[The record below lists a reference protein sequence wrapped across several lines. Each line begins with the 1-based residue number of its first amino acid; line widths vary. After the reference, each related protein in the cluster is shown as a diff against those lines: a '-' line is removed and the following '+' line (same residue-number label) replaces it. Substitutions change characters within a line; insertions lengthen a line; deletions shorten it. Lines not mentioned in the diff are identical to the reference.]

1 MLGKMKSHIGRLHGR
16 HAYVR
21 RHGRASSCSRKS
33 WGEGKHL
40 GGRSLC
46 PLCLARRG
54 LGAWGSQEEEEEP
67 GVPGDLAPGSQG
79 DRAGSGC
86 LGITHRHKPTVTLI
100 VSKRSFQKLP
110 SGSSRNLSDGSSG

>member
-1 MLGKMKSHIGRLHGR
+1 MLGKKKSHIGRLHGR

-21 RHGRASSCSRKS
+21 RHVRASSCSCKS
-33 WGEGKHL
+33 WSQGKHL
-40 GGRSLC
+40 GGPSVC

-54 LGAWGSQEEEEEP
+54 LGVCGSQQEEEEP

-86 LGITHRHKPTVTLI
+86 LGTAHRQKPTVSPHHLQMQLPEASKWLI
-100 VSKRSFQKLP
+100 KELP
-110 SGSSRNLSDGSSG
+110 